1 MKPLKLTMQAFGS
14 YVKPG
19 TIDFEKPE
27 QNLFLITGDTGAG
40 KTTIFDAIV
49 FALYGE
55 ASSGTNKKSG
65 NELQSQ
71 YAKPE
76 LDPFVEL
83 TFSEGDGASRQVYT
97 VRRTPRHI
105 RPLKRGTG
113 TKEEKETV
121 SLILPDQTEFSQNKK
136 ETDEKLVEILGLTKG
151 QFMQVAMIAQ
161 GEFMELLRAKS
172 DEKKVI
178 FRKLFNTEP
187 YQKIVEELGQRRKEK
202 QQEIAVIRTE
212 CQTEAGHIEIPE
224 QYERADIV
232 QEIKE
237 KVIRSEQFLVTDME
251 QLLEELEQLCA
262 YLQEKQQEIKAQLQA
277 AEQERNQAQE
287 KFAKAEQ
294 LLQVYQQLEQA
305 KTVLDECKAEAE
317 QMQKQE
323 LLTGQ
328 IRSAYEIQS
337 GFKRLQDSMQLIEN
351 TEKELQNCEQQQPEL
366 LKNVQEAAEQE
377 KTAGAEQQK
386 QNAAYNR
393 VAERV
398 NQALETFR
406 KIADVTAQIQKKEAE
421 QKSAE
426 QEAKQAEEKQKQ
438 LESQIQQWKAQEEAK
453 KDAPTNLAYW
463 ENQKKEA
470 EALAEE
476 VQEAKKLH
484 AESTKQ
490 KKIVEAEQK
499 EFSDASKNYQ
509 EAHGRYETMRQIFF
523 NMQAGLLAK
532 EQLKPGQPCPVCG
545 SVEHPAPCE
554 LAEEHSEITREKLD
568 EMSLEIEK
576 LRAEQETCA
585 LRAHAAGA
593 LAEEKELIA
602 KNAVEKLFGHMQD
615 SLQENPEMMELALA
629 EAVVDASQKELELEG
644 KELLADVKLLEKVQN
659 QLQNAE
665 AEKVQLEEA
674 LQKAKVHQ
682 QSVQTE
688 LESSRAVLKNLT
700 GLLTFASKEEAER
713 ELECV
718 NGAKMQA
725 DEAYAKAAKLTEQA
739 RQTLDQVQA
748 LEHRYRE
755 ELPKLVEARRQ
766 RQTEYKALL
775 TERDLTE
782 EKWQELTQKYTAKD
796 AEMFQQEINVYKE
809 KLARAQG
816 IYTSAKEQIGEQPK
830 PDLEA
835 IMQKREEA
843 ENQLQNLRNE
853 QEQWNQYT
861 RTDCAAYDILKPKM
875 ENRAQ
880 ILAQHQRI
888 NELYNRLAGN
898 VSGSRMDLETFV
910 QRQYLEKILYA
921 ANRRF
926 LEMSAGQFELRMYD
940 LEKAGEGRN
949 HGLDL
954 MVYSAVTGKVREVRT
969 LSGGESFMAALSLAL
984 GMADQ
989 IQESSAAIH
998 LDVMFI
1004 DEGFGS
1010 LDENS
1015 RNQAVRVLQEMAGG
1029 SKLIG
1034 IISHV
1039 TELKQEIDDQLI
1051 VSKDENG
1058 SHVRWQIS

>member
-55 ASSGTNKKSG
+55 ASSGANKKSG

-71 YAKPE
+71 YAKPD

-202 QQEIAVIRTE
+202 KQEIAEIRTR
-212 CQTEAGHIEIPE
+212 CQTEVGHIEIPE
-224 QYERADIV
+224 YYERA
-232 QEIKE
+232 EIFGELKE
-237 KVIRSEQFLVTDME
+237 KVIHSERFLVTDME

-262 YLQEKQQEIKAQLQA
+262 YLQEKQQEIKAQVQA
-277 AEQERNQAQE
+277 AEQKRNQEQE
-287 KFAKAEQ
+287 KYTRAEQ
-294 LLQVYQQLEQA
+294 LLRAYTRMEQA
-305 KTVLDECKAEAE
+305 KRTLDLCKERTE
-317 QMQKQE
+317 EMKE
-323 LLTGQ
+323 KERLVEQ
-328 IRSAYEIQS
+328 IRNAYEIQS
-337 GFKRLQDSMQLIEN
+337 SFKRLQDSAQLAAN
-351 TEKELQNCEQQQPEL
+351 TEKELKNCEQQIPEL
-366 LKNVQEAAEQE
+366 LQKSAETAKQE
-377 KTAGAEQQK
+377 KETGARLQE
-386 QNAAYNR
+386 QNAAYSR

-398 NQALETFR
+398 SQALETFQ
-406 KIADVTAQIQKKEAE
+406 KITDITVQIQAKEVE

-438 LESQIQQWKAQEEAK
+438 LEAQMQQWKAQENANKEV
-453 KDAPTNLAYW
+453 PTKLAYW
-463 ENQKKEA
+463 ENQKNEVEK
-470 EALAEE
+470 LAEE
-476 VQEAKKLH
+476 VKEAKKLH
-484 AESTKQ
+484 AAFIRQ
-490 KKIVEAEQK
+490 KEKVEADQK
-499 EFSDASKNYQ
+499 VFSDASRRYQ
-509 EAHGRYETMRQIFF
+509 EAYGRYEAMRQIFF
-523 NMQAGLLAK
+523 NMQAGLIAR

-545 SVEHPAPCE
+545 SIEHPSPCE
-554 LAEEHSEITREKLD
+554 LTEEHSEITREKLD
-568 EMSLEIEK
+568 EMSLSMEE
-576 LRAEQETCA
+576 LRAKQENYA
-585 LRAHAAGA
+585 SKAHAAGA
-593 LAEEKELIA
+593 LAEEKEQIA

-615 SLQENPEMMELALA
+615 SLKEIPETMELALA
-629 EAVVDASQKELELEG
+629 EAVVDSSQKELELEG
-644 KELLADVKLLEKVQN
+644 KELQSDVKLLEKVRK

-665 AEKVQLEEA
+665 AEKVQLEET
-674 LQKAKVHQ
+674 LQKAKEHQ
-682 QSVQTE
+682 QNVQTE
-688 LESSRAVLKNLT
+688 LESSHAVWKNLSDS
-700 GLLTFASKEEAER
+700 LTFASREAAECELEAENAAR
-713 ELECV
+713 T
-718 NGAKMQA
+718 QA
-725 DEAYAKAAKLTEQA
+725 DEVYAKAARRAEQ
-739 RQTLDQVQA
+739 TKKMLDEVQA
-748 LEHRYRE
+748 LKKRYQE
-755 ELPKLVEARRQ
+755 ELPQQKEAQEQ
-766 RQTEYKALL
+766 RQVEYAALL
-775 TERDLTE
+775 KERGLTE
-782 EKWQELTQKYTAKD
+782 DRWQELTQTHPRD
-796 AEMFQQEINVYKE
+796 HVWRFQEEINAYKDQ
-809 KLARAQG
+809 LARVQG
-816 IYTSAKEQIGEQPK
+816 MYASAKKEIEDK
-830 PDLEA
+830 TRPDLEIIRNEHEA
-835 IMQKREEA
+835 AEKQLQDLREE
-843 ENQLQNLRNE
+843 
-853 QEQWNQYT
+853 QEAWNMYT
-861 RTDCAAYDILKPKM
+861 ITDCKAFDNLKPQM
-875 ENRAQ
+875 EERAQ
-880 ILAQHQRI
+880 ILVQHQRI

-926 LEMSAGQFELRMYD
+926 MEMSAGQFELRMYD

-1010 LDENS
+1010 LDEHS

>member
-55 ASSGTNKKSG
+55 ASSGANKKSG

-71 YAKPE
+71 YAKPD

-237 KVIRSEQFLVTDME
+237 KVICSERFLVTDME
-251 QLLEELEQLCA
+251 QLLAELERMCA
-262 YLQEKQQEIKAQLQA
+262 YLQEKQQEIKAQVQA

-294 LLQVYQQLEQA
+294 LLQAYQQLEQA
-305 KTVLDECKAEAE
+305 QAVLDECKAQAE

-351 TEKELQNCEQQQPEL
+351 TEKELQNCELQLPEL
-366 LKNVQEAAEQE
+366 LKNAQETAEQE
-377 KTAGAEQQK
+377 KEATVEQQK
-386 QNAAYNR
+386 QNAGYSR

-398 NQALETFR
+398 NQALETFQ
-406 KIADVTAQIQKKEAE
+406 KIAEVTAQIQKKEAE
-421 QKSAE
+421 QKFAE

-438 LESQIQQWKAQEEAK
+438 LATQILQWKAQVDAK
-453 KDAPTNLAYW
+453 KDAPTKLAYW

-484 AESTKQ
+484 AESAKQ
-490 KKIVEAEQK
+490 KKVVEAAQK
-499 EFSDASKNYQ
+499 TFSEASKSYQ
-509 EAHGRYETMRQIFF
+509 EAHGRYENMRQIFF
-523 NMQAGLLAK
+523 NMQAGLIAK
-532 EQLKPGQPCPVCG
+532 EQLKPGMPCPVCG

-576 LRAEQETCA
+576 LRAEQEACA
-585 LRAHAAGA
+585 SKAHAAGA
-593 LAEEKELIA
+593 LAEEKEQIA

-615 SLQENPEMMELALA
+615 SLKEIPESMELALA
-629 EAVVDASQKELELEG
+629 EAIVTSSQKQLETEG

-659 QLQNAE
+659 QLKYADSEN
-665 AEKVQLEEA
+665 VRLEEM
-674 LQKAKVHQ
+674 LQKAKKHQ
-682 QSVQTE
+682 QNIQTE
-688 LESSRAVLKNLT
+688 LESHRAVWKNLT
-700 GLLTFASKEEAER
+700 SSLTFASKEEAER
-713 ELECV
+713 ELETV
-718 NGAKMQA
+718 NTAKTQA

-755 ELPKLVEARRQ
+755 ELPKLVEARQQ
-766 RQTEYKALL
+766 RQTEYEALL
-775 TERDLTE
+775 AERGLAE
-782 EKWQELTQKYTAKD
+782 EKWQELTQNYTAKD
-796 AEMFQQEINVYKE
+796 AEMFLQEINAYKE
-809 KLARAQG
+809 KMARAQG
-816 IYTSAKEQIGEQPK
+816 SYTSAKEQIGEQPK
-830 PDLEA
+830 PDLEV
-835 IMQKREEA
+835 IGQKREEA
-843 ENQLQNLRNE
+843 ENKLQNLRNE

-861 RTDCAAYDILKPKM
+861 RTDCTTYKILKPKM
-875 ENRAQ
+875 ENRAE

-898 VSGSRMDLETFV
+898 ISGSRMDLETFV

-1010 LDENS
+1010 LDEHS

>member
-55 ASSGTNKKSG
+55 ASSGANKKSG

-71 YAKPE
+71 YAKPDLE
-76 LDPFVEL
+76 PFVEL
-83 TFSEGDGASRQVYT
+83 TFSEGDGASQQVYT

-105 RPLKRGTG
+105 RPFKRGTG

-178 FRKLFNTEP
+178 FRKLFNTEA
-187 YQKIVEELGQRRKEK
+187 YQRIVEELGQRRKEK

-224 QYERADIV
+224 NYERAEV
-232 QEIKE
+232 VREIKE
-237 KVIRSEQFLVTDME
+237 KVIRSERFLVTDME
-251 QLLEELEQLCA
+251 QLLAELELLCA
-262 YLQEKQQEIKAQLQA
+262 YLQEKQQEIKVQVQA
-277 AEQERNQAQE
+277 AEQERNRAQE

-305 KTVLDECKAEAE
+305 KAVLDECKAQAE

-323 LLTGQ
+323 VLTGQ

-337 GFKRLQDSMQLIEN
+337 GFRRLQDGIQLIEN
-351 TEKELQNCEQQQPEL
+351 TEKELKNCEQQLPEL
-366 LKNVQEAAEQE
+366 LKNAQETAEQE
-377 KTAGAEQQK
+377 KEATAEQQK
-386 QNAAYNR
+386 QNAGYSR

-398 NQALETFR
+398 SQALETFQ
-406 KIADVTAQIQKKEAE
+406 KIADVTVQIQKKEVE
-421 QKSAE
+421 QKSSE

-438 LESQIQQWKAQEEAK
+438 LETQIQQWKAQSDAK
-453 KDAPTNLAYW
+453 KDAPTKLAYW

-484 AESTKQ
+484 AESAKQ
-490 KKIVEAEQK
+490 KKMVEAAQK
-499 EFSDASKNYQ
+499 AFSEASKSYQ

-523 NMQAGLLAK
+523 NMQAGLIAK

-568 EMSLEIEK
+568 EISLQIETM
-576 LRAEQETCA
+576 RAEQEACA
-585 LRAHAAGA
+585 LRAHAAGV
-593 LAEEKELIA
+593 LAEEKEQIV

-615 SLQENPEMMELALA
+615 SLKEIPESMELALA
-629 EAVVDASQKELELEG
+629 DAIVASSQKELELAG
-644 KELLADVKLLEKVQN
+644 KELLADVKLLEKVQD
-659 QLQNAE
+659 QLENAE
-665 AEKVQLEEA
+665 TEKVQLEET
-674 LQKAKVHQ
+674 LQKAKERQ
-682 QSVQTE
+682 QNIQTE
-688 LESSRAVLKNLT
+688 LESSRAVWKNLT
-700 GLLTFASKEEAER
+700 GSLTFSSKEDAER
-713 ELECV
+713 ELESV
-718 NGAKMQA
+718 NAARTQA
-725 DEAYAKAAKLTEQA
+725 DEAYAKAAKLTEQV
-739 RQTLDQVQA
+739 RQTLDKMQA

-755 ELPKLVEARRQ
+755 ELPKLVEARQQ
-766 RQTEYKALL
+766 RQAEYEALQA
-775 TERDLTE
+775 ERGLTE
-782 EKWQELTQKYTAKD
+782 ENWQELTQSYSAKD
-796 AEMFQQEINVYKE
+796 AETFQQEINIYKE
-809 KLARAQG
+809 KVARAQG
-816 IYTSAKEQIGEQPK
+816 IYTSAKEQIGDQSK
-830 PDLEA
+830 PDLE
-835 IMQKREEA
+835 ITGQKCKEA
-843 ENQLQNLRNE
+843 ENQLQNLRKE
-853 QEQWNQYT
+853 QEQWNLYT
-861 RTDCAAYDILKPKM
+861 RTDCATYEILKPKM
-875 ENRAQ
+875 ETRAE

-1010 LDENS
+1010 LDEHS

-1029 SKLIG
+1029 RKLIG

>member
-351 TEKELQNCEQQQPEL
+351 TEKELQNCEQQLPEL

-421 QKSAE
+421 QK
-426 QEAKQAEEKQKQ
+426 
-438 LESQIQQWKAQEEAK
+438 
-453 KDAPTNLAYW
+453 
-463 ENQKKEA
+463 
-470 EALAEE
+470 
-476 VQEAKKLH
+476 
-484 AESTKQ
+484 
-490 KKIVEAEQK
+490 
-499 EFSDASKNYQ
+499 
-509 EAHGRYETMRQIFF
+509 
-523 NMQAGLLAK
+523 
-532 EQLKPGQPCPVCG
+532 
-545 SVEHPAPCE
+545 
-554 LAEEHSEITREKLD
+554 
-568 EMSLEIEK
+568 
-576 LRAEQETCA
+576 
-585 LRAHAAGA
+585 
-593 LAEEKELIA
+593 
-602 KNAVEKLFGHMQD
+602 
-615 SLQENPEMMELALA
+615 
-629 EAVVDASQKELELEG
+629 
-644 KELLADVKLLEKVQN
+644 
-659 QLQNAE
+659 
-665 AEKVQLEEA
+665 
-674 LQKAKVHQ
+674 
-682 QSVQTE
+682 
-688 LESSRAVLKNLT
+688 
-700 GLLTFASKEEAER
+700 
-713 ELECV
+713 
-718 NGAKMQA
+718 
-725 DEAYAKAAKLTEQA
+725 
-739 RQTLDQVQA
+739 
-748 LEHRYRE
+748 
-755 ELPKLVEARRQ
+755 
-766 RQTEYKALL
+766 
-775 TERDLTE
+775 
-782 EKWQELTQKYTAKD
+782 
-796 AEMFQQEINVYKE
+796 
-809 KLARAQG
+809 
-816 IYTSAKEQIGEQPK
+816 
-830 PDLEA
+830 
-835 IMQKREEA
+835 
-843 ENQLQNLRNE
+843 
-853 QEQWNQYT
+853 
-861 RTDCAAYDILKPKM
+861 
-875 ENRAQ
+875 
-880 ILAQHQRI
+880 
-888 NELYNRLAGN
+888 
-898 VSGSRMDLETFV
+898 
-910 QRQYLEKILYA
+910 
-921 ANRRF
+921 
-926 LEMSAGQFELRMYD
+926 
-940 LEKAGEGRN
+940 
-949 HGLDL
+949 
-954 MVYSAVTGKVREVRT
+954 
-969 LSGGESFMAALSLAL
+969 
-984 GMADQ
+984 
-989 IQESSAAIH
+989 
-998 LDVMFI
+998 
-1004 DEGFGS
+1004 
-1010 LDENS
+1010 
-1015 RNQAVRVLQEMAGG
+1015 
-1029 SKLIG
+1029 
-1034 IISHV
+1034 
-1039 TELKQEIDDQLI
+1039 
-1051 VSKDENG
+1051 
-1058 SHVRWQIS
+1058 

>member
-19 TIDFEKPE
+19 TINFEMPK

-55 ASSGTNKKSG
+55 ASSSANKKSG

-76 LDPFVEL
+76 LEPFVEL
-83 TFSEGDGASRQVYT
+83 TFSEGEGASRQVYT

-121 SLILPDQTEFSQNKK
+121 SLILPDRTEFSQNKK

-178 FRKLFNTEP
+178 FRKLFNTEA

-212 CQTEAGHIEIPE
+212 CQTEAGHIDIPE
-224 QYERADIV
+224 NYERADV
-232 QEIKE
+232 MQEIKE
-237 KVIRSEQFLVTDME
+237 KVIRSERFFVTDME
-251 QLLEELEQLCA
+251 QLLEELAHLCA
-262 YLQEKQQEIKAQLQA
+262 YLQKKQQEIKMQVQV
-277 AEQERNQAQE
+277 AEQDRSQKQE

-294 LLQVYQQLEQA
+294 LLQAYQQLEQA
-305 KTVLDECKAEAE
+305 KKVLEECKVQAE
-317 QMQKQE
+317 QVRTQE
-323 LLTGQ
+323 ILTGQ

-337 GFKRLQDSMQLIEN
+337 AFRRFKDSSQLVGN
-351 TEKELQNCEQQQPEL
+351 TEKELKECEQQLPEL
-366 LKNVQEAAEQE
+366 LKNAQETAKQE
-377 KTAGAEQQK
+377 KAIRTEQQK
-386 QNAAYNR
+386 QNAAYSR

-398 NQALETFR
+398 QQALEIFE
-406 KIADVTAQIQKKEAE
+406 KIADVMAQIQKKEAE
-421 QKSAE
+421 QKAAE

-438 LESQIQQWKAQEEAK
+438 LETQIQQWKAQEEDK
-453 KDAPTNLAYW
+453 KEAPTKLAYW
-463 ENQKKEA
+463 ENQKKEL
-470 EALAEE
+470 ETLAKE
-476 VQEAKKLH
+476 VKDAKKLYV
-484 AESTKQ
+484 ESEKQ
-490 KKIVEAEQK
+490 KKVVEAGQK
-499 EFSDASKNYQ
+499 AFAEASRNYQ
-509 EAHGRYETMRQIFF
+509 EAHGRYENMRQIFF
-523 NMQAGLLAK
+523 NMQAGLIAK
-532 EQLKPGQPCPVCG
+532 EQLKPGMPCPVCG
-545 SVEHPAPCE
+545 STEHPSPCE

-576 LRAEQETCA
+576 LRAEQEECA
-585 LRAHAAGA
+585 SGAHAAVVR
-593 LAEEKELIA
+593 AEEKEQIA
-602 KNAVEKLFGHMQD
+602 RNVVEKLFGHIQD
-615 SLQENPEMMELALA
+615 SLKETPETMELALA
-629 EAVVDASQKELELEG
+629 EVVVDSCKMELESEG
-644 KELLADVKLLEKVQN
+644 KELLADVKLLKKVQN

-665 AEKVQLEEA
+665 SGKVQLEA
-674 LQKAKVHQ
+674 TLQKAKEHQ
-682 QSVQTE
+682 QNVRTE
-688 LESSRAVLKNLT
+688 LESNRAVLKNLT
-700 GLLTFASKEEAER
+700 ASLTFASKEEAEC
-713 ELECV
+713 ELEMA
-718 NGAKMQA
+718 NAAKIQA
-725 DEAYAKAAKLTEQA
+725 DEAYMKAAKLAEQA

-748 LEHRYRE
+748 LQNRYRE
-755 ELPKLVEARRQ
+755 EFPQQKEALYQ
-766 RQTEYKALL
+766 RQAEYEALL
-775 TERDLTE
+775 TEHGLME
-782 EKWQELTQKYTAKD
+782 EDWQKLTQTYSAKD
-796 AEMFQQEINVYKE
+796 AETFQKKINAYKE
-809 KLARAQG
+809 KMAHAQG
-816 IYTSAKEQIGEQPK
+816 IYASATEQIGEQPK
-830 PDLEA
+830 PDLGAMKE
-835 IMQKREEA
+835 KCEEA
-843 ENQLQNLRNE
+843 ENQLQNLRNR
-853 QEQWNQYT
+853 QEQWNLYVC
-861 RTDCAAYDILKPKM
+861 TDCGAYEILKPKM

-888 NELYNRLAGN
+888 NELYNRLSGN

-940 LEKAGEGRN
+940 MEKAGEGRN

-954 MVYSAVTGKVREVRT
+954 MVYSAVTGNVREVRT

-998 LDVMFI
+998 LDMMFI

-1010 LDENS
+1010 LDEHS

>member
-55 ASSGTNKKSG
+55 ASSGANKKSG

-71 YAKPE
+71 YAKPD

-83 TFSEGDGASRQVYT
+83 TFSEGDGAGRQVYT

-202 QQEIAVIRTE
+202 QQEIAEIRTR
-212 CQTEAGHIEIPE
+212 CQTEVGHIEIPE
-224 QYERADIV
+224 CYERAEV
-232 QEIKE
+232 LWELKE
-237 KVIRSEQFLVTDME
+237 KVIHSERFLVTDME
-251 QLLEELEQLCA
+251 LLLEELEQLCT
-262 YLQEKQQEIKAQLQA
+262 YLKEEQQEIKKQVQA
-277 AEQERNQAQE
+277 AEQKRNQEQE
-287 KFAKAEQ
+287 KYTRAEQ
-294 LLQVYQQLEQA
+294 LLHAYTRMEQA
-305 KTVLDECKAEAE
+305 KRTLDLCKERTEEMKEKERLVE
-317 QMQKQE
+317 QIHK
-323 LLTGQ
+323 
-328 IRSAYEIQS
+328 AYEIQS
-337 GFKRLQDSMQLIEN
+337 SFKRLQDSVQLAVN
-351 TEKELQNCEQQQPEL
+351 TEKELKNCEQQIPEL
-366 LKNVQEAAEQE
+366 LQKSAETAKQE
-377 KTAGAEQQK
+377 KETGARLQE
-386 QNAAYNR
+386 QNAAYSR

-398 NQALETFR
+398 SQALETFQ
-406 KIADVTAQIQKKEAE
+406 KITDITVQIQAKEVE

-438 LESQIQQWKAQEEAK
+438 LEAQMQQWKAQENANKE
-453 KDAPTNLAYW
+453 APTKLAYW
-463 ENQKKEA
+463 ENQKTEVEK
-470 EALAEE
+470 LAEE
-476 VQEAKKLH
+476 VKEAKKLH
-484 AESTKQ
+484 AAFIRQ
-490 KKIVEAEQK
+490 KEKVEADQK
-499 EFSDASKNYQ
+499 VFSDASRRYQ
-509 EAHGRYETMRQIFF
+509 EAYSRYEAMRQIFF
-523 NMQAGLLAK
+523 NMQAGLIAK

-545 SVEHPAPCE
+545 SIEHPSPCE
-554 LAEEHSEITREKLD
+554 LAEDHSEITREKLD
-568 EMSLEIEK
+568 EMSLSIEE
-576 LRAEQETCA
+576 LRAKQENYA
-585 LRAHAAGA
+585 SKAHAAGA
-593 LAEEKELIA
+593 LAEEKEQIA
-602 KNAVEKLFGHMQD
+602 KNAVEKLFGHIQD
-615 SLQENPEMMELALA
+615 SLQEIPETMELALA
-629 EAVVDASQKELELEG
+629 EAVVDSSQKELESEG
-644 KELLADVKLLEKVQN
+644 KELQADVKLLEKVRK

-665 AEKVQLEEA
+665 AEKVQLEET
-674 LQKAKVHQ
+674 LQNAKEHQ
-682 QSVQTE
+682 QNVQTE
-688 LESSRAVLKNLT
+688 LESSRAVWKNLT
-700 GLLTFASKEEAER
+700 DSLTFASKEAAER
-713 ELECV
+713 ELEAA
-718 NGAKMQA
+718 NTARTQA
-725 DEAYAKAAKLTEQA
+725 DEAYAKAARQAEQA
-739 RQTLDQVQA
+739 KKMLDEVQA
-748 LEHRYRE
+748 LKKRYQE
-755 ELPKLVEARRQ
+755 ELPQQKEAQEQ
-766 RQTEYKALL
+766 RQVEYVALL
-775 TERDLTE
+775 KERGLTE
-782 EKWQELTQKYTAKD
+782 DRWQELMQAYTAKSI
-796 AEMFQQEINVYKE
+796 ETFQQEINGYKE
-809 KLARAQG
+809 ELAQAQG
-816 IYTSAKEQIGEQPK
+816 IYISAKEQIGEQPK
-830 PDLEA
+830 PNLEA
-835 IMQKREEA
+835 IGQQREEA
-843 ENQLQNLRNE
+843 ENQLQNLRNK
-853 QEQWNQYT
+853 QEQWNMYT
-861 RTDCAAYDILKPKM
+861 ITDCKAFDNLKPQM
-875 ENRAQ
+875 EERAQ

-926 LEMSAGQFELRMYD
+926 MEMSAGQFELRMYD

-1010 LDENS
+1010 LDEHS

>member
-55 ASSGTNKKSG
+55 ASSGANKKSG

-83 TFSEGDGASRQVYT
+83 TFSEGDGAIQQVYT

-187 YQKIVEELGQRRKEK
+187 YQRIVEELGQRRKEK

-224 QYERADIV
+224 TYERAEAV
-232 QEIKE
+232 REIKE
-237 KVIRSEQFLVTDME
+237 KVIRSERFLVTDME
-251 QLLEELEQLCA
+251 QLLAELQLLCA
-262 YLQEKQQEIKAQLQA
+262 YLQRKQQEIEAQVQA
-277 AEQERNQAQE
+277 AEQERNQTQE

-294 LLQVYQQLEQA
+294 LLQAFVQLEQA
-305 KTVLDECKAEAE
+305 KAVLDECKEQAER
-317 QMQKQE
+317 MQKQE
-323 LLTGQ
+323 MLTGQ

-337 GFKRLQDSMQLIEN
+337 GFRRLQDSVQLLEN
-351 TEKELQNCEQQQPEL
+351 TKKERKNCAQQLPEL
-366 LKNVQEAAEQE
+366 LKNAQETAEQE
-377 KTAGAEQQK
+377 KKATAEQQK
-386 QNAAYNR
+386 QNTVYSR

-398 NQALETFR
+398 NQALETFQ
-406 KIADVTAQIQKKEAE
+406 KIAEVTAQIKKKEAE
-421 QKSAE
+421 QKFAE
-426 QEAKQAEEKQKQ
+426 QAAKQAEEKQKQ
-438 LESQIQQWKAQEEAK
+438 LATQILQWKVQADAK
-453 KDAPTNLAYW
+453 KDAPTKLAYW
-463 ENQKKEA
+463 GNQKKEA

-476 VQEAKKLH
+476 VEEAKKLH
-484 AESTKQ
+484 AESDRQ
-490 KKIVEAEQK
+490 KKMLEAAQK
-499 EFSDASKNYQ
+499 AFSEASRSYQ
-509 EAHGRYETMRQIFF
+509 KAHGRYENMRQIFF
-523 NMQAGLLAK
+523 NMQAGLIAK

-568 EMSLEIEK
+568 EMSLKIEK

-585 LRAHAAGA
+585 SKAHAAGV
-593 LAEEKELIA
+593 LAEEKEQLA
-602 KNAVEKLFGHMQD
+602 KNALEKLFGHMQD
-615 SLQENPEMMELALA
+615 SLQEIPENMELALA
-629 EAVVDASQKELELEG
+629 EAVVASSQKELELEG
-644 KELLADVKLLEKVQN
+644 KELLADVKLLEKMQD
-659 QLQNAE
+659 QLANAE
-665 AEKVQLEEA
+665 TEKVQLEET
-674 LQKAKVHQ
+674 LQKAKEHQ
-682 QSVQTE
+682 QKIQTE
-688 LESSRAVLKNLT
+688 LESQRAVWKNLN
-700 GLLTFASKEEAER
+700 GSLTFVSKEEAER
-713 ELECV
+713 ELKMV
-718 NGAKMQA
+718 NAAKMQA
-725 DEAYAKAAKLTEQA
+725 DEACAKAAQRAEQV
-739 RQTLDQVQA
+739 RQTLDKVQA

-755 ELPKLVEARRQ
+755 ELPKLKEARQQ
-766 RQTEYKALL
+766 RQTEYEALL
-775 TERDLTE
+775 TERGLAE
-782 EKWQELTQKYTAKD
+782 ENWQELTQTYTTKD
-796 AEMFQQEINVYKE
+796 AEIFQQEINAYKE
-809 KLARAQG
+809 KMARAQG
-816 IYTSAKEQIGEQPK
+816 IYTSAKEQIGGQPK
-830 PDLEA
+830 PDLEV
-835 IMQKREEA
+835 IRRKREEA
-843 ENQLQNLRNE
+843 ENQLQDLRKE
-853 QEQWNQYT
+853 QEQWNLYT
-861 RTDCAAYDILKPKM
+861 RTDCATYEILKPKM
-875 ENRAQ
+875 ENRAE
-880 ILAQHQRI
+880 ILTQHQRI

-926 LEMSAGQFELRMYD
+926 QEMSAGQFELRMYD

>member
-55 ASSGTNKKSG
+55 ASSGANKKSG

-71 YAKPE
+71 YAKPD

-83 TFSEGDGASRQVYT
+83 TFSEGDGNSRQVYT

-121 SLILPDQTEFSQNKK
+121 SLILPDQTDFSQNKK

-187 YQKIVEELGQRRKEK
+187 YQKIVEELGVRRKEK

-224 QYERADIV
+224 QYQRADIV
-232 QEIKE
+232 RELKE
-237 KVIRSEQFLVTDME
+237 KVIRSERFLVTDME
-251 QLLEELEQLCA
+251 KLLEELEHLCA
-262 YLQEKQQEIKAQLQA
+262 YLQEKQQEIKVQVQA
-277 AEQERNQAQE
+277 AELERNQTQE

-294 LLQVYQQLEQA
+294 LLQAYQQLEQA
-305 KTVLDECKAEAE
+305 KTVLDECKEQAE
-317 QMQKQE
+317 QIKKKE
-323 LLTGQ
+323 VLTRQ

-351 TEKELQNCEQQQPEL
+351 SEKELQNCEQQMPEL
-366 LKNVQEAAEQE
+366 LKNVQETVKQE
-377 KTAGAEQQK
+377 KTAGAKQQK

-398 NQALETFR
+398 NQALETFQ

-426 QEAKQAEEKQKQ
+426 QAAKKAEEKQKQ
-438 LESQIQQWKAQEEAK
+438 LETQIQQWKAQEEEK
-453 KDAPTNLAYW
+453 KDTPTKLAYW

-476 VQEAKKLH
+476 VKEAKKLH
-484 AESTKQ
+484 EELAKQ
-490 KKIVEAEQK
+490 KKVVKAEQK
-499 EFSDASKNYQ
+499 AFSEASKSYQ
-509 EAHGRYETMRQIFF
+509 EAHGRYENMRQIFF
-523 NMQAGLLAK
+523 NMQAGLIAK

-568 EMSLEIEK
+568 EMSLKIEK
-576 LRAEQETCA
+576 LQAEQEACA
-585 LRAHAAGA
+585 SKAHAAGA
-593 LAEEKELIA
+593 LADEKEQIA
-602 KNAVEKLFGHMQD
+602 ENAVEKLFGHMKN
-615 SLQENPEMMELALA
+615 SLKEIPETMEFALA
-629 EAVVDASQKELELEG
+629 EAVVESSQKELELEG
-644 KELLADVKLLEKVQN
+644 KQLLADVKLLKKVQN

-665 AEKVQLEEA
+665 TEKVQLEES
-674 LQKAKVHQ
+674 LQKAKKYQ
-682 QSVQTE
+682 QNVQTE

-700 GLLTFASKEEAER
+700 GSLTFTSKEEAEH
-713 ELECV
+713 ELESV
-718 NGAKMQA
+718 NTAKMQA
-725 DEAYAKAAKLTEQA
+725 EEAYAKAAKLTERA
-739 RQTLDQVQA
+739 RQTLDKVQA
-748 LEHRYRE
+748 LENRYRE
-755 ELPKLVEARRQ
+755 ELPKLVEARQQ
-766 RQTEYKALL
+766 RQTEYAELL
-775 TERDLTE
+775 TERDLAE
-782 EKWQELTQKYTAKD
+782 EEWQELTQTYTAKD
-796 AEMFQQEINVYKE
+796 AETFQQKINIYKE
-809 KLARAQG
+809 KLARTQG
-816 IYTSAKEQIGEQPK
+816 IYTSAKEQIGEQDK

-835 IMQKREEA
+835 ISQKREET
-843 ENQLQNLRNE
+843 EDQLQNLRNK

-861 RTDCAAYDILKPKM
+861 RTDCATYDILKPKM
-875 ENRAQ
+875 ESRAQ

-926 LEMSAGQFELRMYD
+926 LEMSAGQFELQMYD

-1010 LDENS
+1010 LDEHS

>member
-83 TFSEGDGASRQVYT
+83 TFSEENGAGRQVYT

-121 SLILPDQTEFSQNKK
+121 SLILPDQTEFSTNKK

-202 QQEIAVIRTE
+202 QQEIAKIRTE

-224 QYERADIV
+224 NYGHADTMLKIKDRVIQSER
-232 QEIKE
+232 
-237 KVIRSEQFLVTDME
+237 FLVTDME
-251 QLLEELEQLCA
+251 QLLEELEHLCT
-262 YLQEKQQEIKAQLQA
+262 YLEEKQQEIKKQVQA
-277 AEQERNQAQE
+277 AEKEQNQAQE
-287 KFAKAEQ
+287 RFARAEQ
-294 LLQVYQQLEQA
+294 LLQAYVQMEQA
-305 KTVLDECKAEAE
+305 KINLDMCREQAEE
-317 QMQKQE
+317 RKKQE
-323 LLTGQ
+323 HLVVQ
-328 IRSAYEIQS
+328 IRNAYDIQS
-337 GFKRLQDSMQLIEN
+337 GFRRLQDSMQMVAD
-351 TEKELQNCEQQQPEL
+351 TGKELQNCEQQLPEL
-366 LKNVQEAAEQE
+366 LKKTQQTADQE
-377 KTAGAEQQK
+377 KAAGETQQK
-386 QNAAYNR
+386 QNAAYSR

-398 NQALETFR
+398 NQALEIFQ
-406 KIADVTAQIQKKEAE
+406 KIAAVTEQIRKKETE
-421 QKSAE
+421 QKSAK
-426 QEAKQAEEKQKQ
+426 QEAKQAEEKQTRLEKQ
-438 LESQIQQWKAQEEAK
+438 IRQWNVQIHEK
-453 KDAPTNLAYW
+453 KDAPTKLAYW
-463 ENQKKEA
+463 KNQKKET

-476 VQEAKKLH
+476 VKEAKKLNAAFVH
-484 AESTKQ
+484 Q
-490 KKIVEAEQK
+490 KETVEAEQRV
-499 EFSDASKNYQ
+499 FADVSKRYQ
-509 EAHGRYETMRQIFF
+509 NAYGKYEAMRQIFF
-523 NMQAGLLAK
+523 NMQAGLIAK
-532 EQLKPGQPCPVCG
+532 EQLRPGEPCPVCG
-545 SVEHPAPCE
+545 SIEHPFPCE
-554 LAEEHSEITREKLD
+554 LAEQHSEITREKLD
-568 EMSLEIEK
+568 EMSLKMEH
-576 LRAEQETCA
+576 LRSEQEKYA
-585 LRAHAAGA
+585 AKAHAASA
-593 LAEEKELIA
+593 LAEEKERTA
-602 KNAVEKLFGHMQD
+602 QNAVEKLFGHMQG
-615 SLQENPEMMELALA
+615 SLSETPENMELAMA
-629 EAVVDASQKELELEG
+629 EAVVTSCQEQLEAEG
-644 KELLADVKLLEKVQN
+644 KELQEENNLLETAQT
-659 QLQNAE
+659 QLESAE
-665 AEKVQLEEA
+665 AEKVQLEET
-674 LQKAKVHQ
+674 LQQAREHQ
-682 QSVQTE
+682 QRVQTE
-688 LESSRAVLKNLT
+688 LESSYAVQKNLA
-700 GLLTFASKEEAER
+700 GSLTFQSKEEAQNKLKE
-713 ELECV
+713 
-718 NGAKMQA
+718 AKTAKIQA
-725 DEAYAKAAKLTEQA
+725 DGAYAKAARAAEQA
-739 RQTLDQVQA
+739 KQMLDKVQA
-748 LEHRYRE
+748 LKNRYQE
-755 ELPKLVEARRQ
+755 ELPKQESVRQQ
-766 RQTEYKALL
+766 RQMEYKDLLKERNL
-775 TERDLTE
+775 TEDQ
-782 EKWQELTQKYTAKD
+782 WQELTQKYTAKD
-796 AEMFQQEINVYKE
+796 ADQFQRELNAYQEE
-809 KLARAQG
+809 KARAQG
-816 IYTSAKEQIGEQPK
+816 IYASAKEQIGEQPR
-830 PDLEA
+830 PDLEEMKNA
-835 IMQKREEA
+835 RDDAEKR
-843 ENQLQNLRNE
+843 LQNLRKE
-853 QEQWNQYT
+853 QEQWNLYT
-861 RTDCAAYDILKPKM
+861 RTDCGVCDILKPKM

-898 VSGSRMDLETFV
+898 VSGSRMDIETFV

-998 LDVMFI
+998 LEVMFI

-1010 LDENS
+1010 LDEHS

-1058 SHVRWQIS
+1058 SHIRWQIR

>member
-55 ASSGTNKKSG
+55 ASSSANKKSG

-76 LDPFVEL
+76 LEPFVEL
-83 TFSEGDGASRQVYT
+83 TFSEGEGASRQVYT

-178 FRKLFNTEP
+178 FRKLFNTES

-224 QYERADIV
+224 NYERADV
-232 QEIKE
+232 MQEIKE
-237 KVIRSEQFLVTDME
+237 KVIRSERFLVTDME
-251 QLLEELEQLCA
+251 QLLEELAHLCA
-262 YLQEKQQEIKAQLQA
+262 YLQEKQQEIKKQVQV
-277 AEQERNQAQE
+277 AEQDRSQEQE

-294 LLQVYQQLEQA
+294 LLQAYQQLEQA
-305 KTVLDECKAEAE
+305 KEVLEECKAQAE
-317 QMQKQE
+317 QVRTQE
-323 LLTGQ
+323 ILTGQ

-337 GFKRLQDSMQLIEN
+337 AFRRLKDSSQLVEN
-351 TEKELQNCEQQQPEL
+351 TEKELKECEQQLPEL
-366 LKNVQEAAEQE
+366 LKNAQETAKQE
-377 KTAGAEQQK
+377 KAIRTEQQK
-386 QNAAYNR
+386 QNAAYSR

-398 NQALETFR
+398 QQALEIFK

-421 QKSAE
+421 QKAAE

-438 LESQIQQWKAQEEAK
+438 LETQIQQWKAQEEDK
-453 KDAPTNLAYW
+453 KEAPTKLAYW
-463 ENQKKEA
+463 ENQKKEI
-470 EALAEE
+470 ETLAKE
-476 VQEAKKLH
+476 VKDAKKLY
-484 AESTKQ
+484 AESEKQ
-490 KKIVEAEQK
+490 KKVVEAGQK
-499 EFSDASKNYQ
+499 AFAEASKCYQ

-523 NMQAGLLAK
+523 NMQAGLIAK
-532 EQLKPGQPCPVCG
+532 EQLKPGMPCPVCG
-545 SVEHPAPCE
+545 STEHPSPCE

-576 LRAEQETCA
+576 LRAEQEECA
-585 LRAHAAGA
+585 SRAHAAVVR
-593 LAEEKELIA
+593 AEEKEQIA

-615 SLQENPEMMELALA
+615 SLKEAPETMELALA
-629 EAVVDASQKELELEG
+629 EAVVDSSKMELESEG
-644 KELLADVKLLEKVQN
+644 KELLADVKLLKKVQN

-665 AEKVQLEEA
+665 SGKMQLEA
-674 LQKAKVHQ
+674 TLQKAKEHQ
-682 QSVQTE
+682 QNVQTE
-688 LESSRAVLKNLT
+688 LGSNRAVLKNLT
-700 GLLTFASKEEAER
+700 DSLTFVSREAA
-713 ELECV
+713 ELELERA
-718 NGAKMQA
+718 NTARMQA
-725 DEAYAKAAKLTEQA
+725 DAACAEAVQLAKQA
-739 RQTLDQVQA
+739 RQTLDQMQA
-748 LEHRYRE
+748 LQNRYRE
-755 ELPKLVEARRQ
+755 ELPQQKEALHQ
-766 RQTEYKALL
+766 RQTEYEVLL
-775 TERDLTE
+775 TEHGLTE
-782 EKWQELTQKYTAKD
+782 EDWQELTQTYSAKD
-796 AEMFQQEINVYKE
+796 AETFQKEINAYKE
-809 KLARAQG
+809 KMAHAQG
-816 IYTSAKEQIGEQPK
+816 IYASATEQIGGQSK
-830 PDLEA
+830 PDLGAMKEKCEEVENKL
-835 IMQKREEA
+835 QK
-843 ENQLQNLRNE
+843 LRNR
-853 QEQWNQYT
+853 QEQWNLYVC
-861 RTDCAAYDILKPKM
+861 TDCGAYEILKPKM

-888 NELYNRLAGN
+888 NELYNRLSGN

-940 LEKAGEGRN
+940 MEKAGEGRN

-1010 LDENS
+1010 LDEHS

-1051 VSKDENG
+1051 VNKDENG
-1058 SHVRWQIS
+1058 SHVRWQIC

>member
-55 ASSGTNKKSG
+55 TSSGVNKKSG

-71 YAKPE
+71 FADPGIT
-76 LDPFVEL
+76 PFVEL
-83 TFSEGDGASRQVYT
+83 TFTEGEGISRQIYT

-105 RPLKRGTG
+105 RPLKRGNG

-121 SLILPDQTEFSQNKK
+121 SLTMPDQTEFSQNKK

-212 CQTEAGHIEIPE
+212 CQTEAGHIDIPDT
-224 QYERADIV
+224 YERADAMRKIR
-232 QEIKE
+232 ET
-237 KVIRSEQFLVTDME
+237 VIRSDHFSVTDME
-251 QLLEELEQLCA
+251 LLMEELQQLCT
-262 YLQEKQQEIKAQLQA
+262 YLQEKRRAITAQVQV

-287 KFAKAEQ
+287 KCVRAEQ
-294 LLQVYQQLEQA
+294 LLQAYQQLEQA
-305 KTVLDECKAEAE
+305 KAELDECKTKAE

-323 LLTGQ
+323 ILVRQ
-328 IRSAYEIQS
+328 IRSAYEIQA
-337 GFKRLQDSMQLIEN
+337 GFRRLQDSMQLVTN
-351 TEKELQNCEQQQPEL
+351 TEKELQNCEQQLPEL
-366 LKNVQEAAEQE
+366 LQNAKETAEQE
-377 KTAGAEQQK
+377 QAAAKEQQK
-386 QNAAYNR
+386 QNAAFSR

-398 NQALETFR
+398 NQALETFQ

-421 QKSAE
+421 QKAAE
-426 QEAKQAEEKQKQ
+426 EEARQAEEKQHQ
-438 LESQIQQWKAQEEAK
+438 LDTQIQQWKAQEKDK
-453 KDAPTNLAYW
+453 KDAPTKLAYW
-463 ENQKKEA
+463 KNEKKEA
-470 EALAEE
+470 ETLAEE
-476 VQEAKKLH
+476 VKEAKKLH
-484 AESTKQ
+484 AESVKQ
-490 KKIVEAEQK
+490 KKLVEAEQNA
-499 EFSDASKNYQ
+499 FAQASQYYQ
-509 EAHGRYETMRQIFF
+509 AEHSRYEAMRQIFF
-523 NMQAGLLAK
+523 NMQAGLIAK

-545 SVEHPAPCE
+545 STEHPSPCE

-576 LRAEQETCA
+576 LRAAQENCA
-585 LRAHAAGA
+585 SKAHAAGV
-593 LAEEKELIA
+593 LAEEKEQHA
-602 KNAVEKLFGHMQD
+602 KHAVEKLFGHMQD
-615 SLQENPEMMELALA
+615 SLKEVPETMEIALA
-629 EAVVDASQKELELEG
+629 EAVVRSCREELEAEG
-644 KELLADVKLLEKVQN
+644 TMLQAEVRLLEDAQK

-665 AEKVQLEEA
+665 TKKSQLEET
-674 LQKAKVHQ
+674 LQKAREHQ
-682 QSVQTE
+682 QRVQTE
-688 LESSRAVLKNLT
+688 LESSRAVLANLT
-700 GLLTFASKEEAER
+700 GSLTFVSRETAQCELKE
-713 ELECV
+713 
-718 NGAKMQA
+718 AKVLKEQT
-725 DEAYAKAAKLTEQA
+725 DEVYAKAAQQAEQA
-739 RQTLDQVQA
+739 KQKLDKMQS
-748 LEHRYRE
+748 LKHRYQE
-755 ELPKLVEARRQ
+755 ELPKQAEAQHQ
-766 RQTEYKALL
+766 RETEYKALM

-782 EKWQELTQKYTAKD
+782 EKWQELTQTYTAKD
-796 AEMFQQEINVYKE
+796 AEALQQEVNVYKD

-816 IYTSAKEQIGEQPK
+816 ICTSAQEQIGEQSR

-835 IMQKREEA
+835 IRQKREEA
-843 ENQLQNLRNE
+843 EQQAENLRKE
-853 QEQWNQYT
+853 QEQWMLYT
-861 RTDCAAYDILKPKM
+861 RTDCETYARLQPKLK
-875 ENRAQ
+875 ERADV
-880 ILAQHQRI
+880 LAQHQQI
-888 NELYNRLAGN
+888 NDLYNRLAGN
-898 VSGSRMDLETFV
+898 VSGSRMDLETYV
-910 QRQYLEKILYA
+910 QRRYLEKILYA

-926 LEMSAGQFELRMYD
+926 LEMSAGQIELRLYD
-940 LEKAGEGRN
+940 LEKAGEGKN

-954 MVYSAVTGKVREVRT
+954 MVYSSVTGKVREVRT

-1010 LDENS
+1010 LDEHS

>member
-19 TIDFEKPE
+19 TIDFEKPA

-55 ASSGTNKKSG
+55 ASSGANKKNG

-71 YAKPE
+71 YANPE
-76 LDPFVEL
+76 LSPFVEL
-83 TFSEGDGASRQVYT
+83 TFSEGDGANRQIYT

-136 ETDEKLVEILGLTKG
+136 ETDEKLAEILGLTKG

-161 GEFMELLRAKS
+161 GEFMELLRVKS

-187 YQKIVEELGQRRKEK
+187 YQKIVEELGQCRKEK

-224 QYERADIV
+224 NYERAEIMR
-232 QEIKE
+232 EIKE
-237 KVIRSEQFLVTDME
+237 KVIRSERFLVTDME
-251 QLLEELEQLCA
+251 QLLEELGHLCI
-262 YLQEKQQEIKAQLQA
+262 YLQEKQLRTEAQVQA
-277 AEQERNQAQE
+277 AEQEHNQKQE

-294 LLQVYQQLEQA
+294 LLQAYRQLERA
-305 KTVLDECKAEAE
+305 KAVLDECKAQAE

-323 LLTGQ
+323 ILTGQ
-328 IRSAYEIQS
+328 IRRAYEIQS
-337 GFKRLQDSMQLIEN
+337 GFKRLQDSVQLLEN
-351 TEKELQNCEQQQPEL
+351 TKKELKNCEQQLPEL
-366 LKNVQEAAEQE
+366 LQNAQETAEKEKEAKAEQE
-377 KTAGAEQQK
+377 K
-386 QNAAYNR
+386 QNTVYSC

-398 NQALETFR
+398 NQALETFQ
-406 KIADVTAQIQKKEAE
+406 KITEVTAQIKKKETEQKFAE
-421 QKSAE
+421 QA
-426 QEAKQAEEKQKQ
+426 AKQAEEKQKQ
-438 LESQIQQWKAQEEAK
+438 LATQILQWKAQADAK
-453 KDAPTNLAYW
+453 KDAPTKLAYW

-476 VQEAKKLH
+476 VEEAKKLH
-484 AESTKQ
+484 AESARQ
-490 KKIVEAEQK
+490 KKMLEAAQK
-499 EFSDASKNYQ
+499 AFSEASKSYQ
-509 EAHGRYETMRQIFF
+509 EAHGRYENMRQIFF
-523 NMQAGLLAK
+523 NMQAGLIAK
-532 EQLKPGQPCPVCG
+532 EQLKPGMPCPVCG

-568 EMSLEIEK
+568 EMSLSIEK

-585 LRAHAAGA
+585 SKAHAAGT
-593 LAEEKELIA
+593 LAEEKEQIA

-615 SLQENPEMMELALA
+615 SLQEIPETMELALA
-629 EAVVDASQKELELEG
+629 EAVVGASQRELELEG
-644 KELLADVKLLEKVQN
+644 KELLADVKLSEKVQT
-659 QLQNAE
+659 QLHNAE
-665 AEKVQLEEA
+665 AAKVQLEEA
-674 LQKAKVHQ
+674 LQKAKEHQ
-682 QSVQTE
+682 QKVQTE
-688 LESSRAVLKNLT
+688 LESNRAVLKNLN
-700 GLLTFASKEEAER
+700 GSLTFASKEEAER
-713 ELECV
+713 ESEKV
-718 NGAKMQA
+718 NETKIQA
-725 DEAYAKAAKLTEQA
+725 DEAYAKAAKLAAQA
-739 RQTLDQVQA
+739 RQTLDKVQA
-748 LEHRYRE
+748 LEYRYRE
-755 ELPKLVEARRQ
+755 ELPKLVEARQQ
-766 RQTEYKALL
+766 RQAEYEALL
-775 TERDLTE
+775 AERGLTE
-782 EKWQELTQKYTAKD
+782 ENWQELTQSYSVKD
-796 AEMFQQEINVYKE
+796 AETFQQENNVYKE
-809 KLARAQG
+809 NVARTQG
-816 IYTSAKEQIGEQPK
+816 IYASAKEQIGEREK

-835 IMQKREEA
+835 MKQNCEEA
-843 ENQLQNLRNE
+843 ANQLRNLRNE
-853 QEQWNQYT
+853 QEQWNLYI
-861 RTDCAAYDILKPKM
+861 RTDCATYEILKPKM

-898 VSGSRMDLETFV
+898 ISGSRMDLETFV

>member
-14 YVKPG
+14 YVNPG

-55 ASSGTNKKSG
+55 ASSGANKKSG

-71 YAKPE
+71 YAKPD

-187 YQKIVEELGQRRKEK
+187 YQKIVEELGARRKEK
-202 QQEIAVIRTE
+202 QQEIAEIRTR
-212 CQTEAGHIEIPE
+212 CQTEVGHIEIPE
-224 QYERADIV
+224 CYERA
-232 QEIKE
+232 EILGELKE
-237 KVIRSEQFLVTDME
+237 KVIQSERFRVTDME

-262 YLQEKQQEIKAQLQA
+262 YLQEKRQEIKKQVQT
-277 AEQERNQAQE
+277 AEQKRNQEQE

-294 LLQVYQQLEQA
+294 LLQAYQQLEQA
-305 KTVLDECKAEAE
+305 QSVLDECKALAK

-323 LLTGQ
+323 ILTGQ

-337 GFKRLQDSMQLIEN
+337 GFKRLQDSMQLIED
-351 TEKELQNCEQQQPEL
+351 TEKELKKCEQKLPEL
-366 LKNVQEAAEQE
+366 LKNAQETAEQE
-377 KTAGAEQQK
+377 KTAGEEQQK

-438 LESQIQQWKAQEEAK
+438 LETQIQQWKAQEEAK
-453 KDAPTNLAYW
+453 KDAPTKLVYW

-476 VQEAKKLH
+476 VKEAKKLH
-484 AESTKQ
+484 VESAKQ
-490 KKIVEAEQK
+490 KKMVEAEQK
-499 EFSDASKNYQ
+499 VFSDASRNYQ

-523 NMQAGLLAK
+523 NMQAGLIAK
-532 EQLKPGQPCPVCG
+532 EQLKPGRPCPVCG
-545 SVEHPAPCE
+545 SIEHPSPCE

-568 EMSLEIEK
+568 EMSLSIEK
-576 LRAEQETCA
+576 LRTKQETYA
-585 LRAHAAGA
+585 SKAHAAGV
-593 LAEEKELIA
+593 LAEEKEQIA

-615 SLQENPEMMELALA
+615 SLKEIPETMELALA
-629 EAVVDASQKELELEG
+629 EAVVDSSKKELESEG
-644 KELLADVKLLEKVQN
+644 KELLADVKLLEKVKN
-659 QLQNAE
+659 QLQDAE
-665 AEKVQLEEA
+665 DEKVQLEES
-674 LQKAKVHQ
+674 LQKAKEHQ
-682 QSVQTE
+682 QNIQTE
-688 LESSRAVLKNLT
+688 LESQRAVMKNLNVS
-700 GLLTFASKEEAER
+700 LTFASKENAEC
-713 ELECV
+713 ELESV
-718 NGAKMQA
+718 NAAKAQA
-725 DEAYAKAAKLTEQA
+725 DEAYAKAAQLAEQA
-739 RQTLDQVQA
+739 RQTLDRVKA

-755 ELPKLVEARRQ
+755 ELPKLKEARQQ
-766 RQTEYKALL
+766 RQTEYEALL
-775 TERDLTE
+775 TERSLTE

-796 AEMFQQEINVYKE
+796 AETFQQEINSYKE

-816 IYTSAKEQIGEQPK
+816 IHSSAKEQIGEQSK

-835 IMQKREEA
+835 ITQKREEA
-843 ENQLQNLRNE
+843 ENHLQDLREE
-853 QEQWNQYT
+853 QEAWNRYT
-861 RTDCAAYDILKPKM
+861 LADCKTFDNLKPQM
-875 ENRAQ
+875 EGRSQ

-926 LEMSAGQFELRMYD
+926 MEMSTGQFELRMYD

-1010 LDENS
+1010 LDEHS

>member
-55 ASSGTNKKSG
+55 ASSGANKKSG

-83 TFSEGDGASRQVYT
+83 TFSDGDGASRQVYT

-202 QQEIAVIRTE
+202 QQEIAEIRTR
-212 CQTEAGHIEIPE
+212 CQTEVGHIEIPE
-224 QYERADIV
+224 CYERAEV
-232 QEIKE
+232 LWELKE
-237 KVIRSEQFLVTDME
+237 KVIHSERFLVTDME
-251 QLLEELEQLCA
+251 QLLEELEQLCG
-262 YLQEKQQEIKAQLQA
+262 YLQEKQQEIKAQVQEA
-277 AEQERNQAQE
+277 EKKRNQEQEKYTR
-287 KFAKAEQ
+287 AEQ
-294 LLQVYQQLEQA
+294 LLRAYTRMEQA
-305 KTVLDECKAEAE
+305 KRTLEICKERTE
-317 QMQKQE
+317 EMKE
-323 LLTGQ
+323 KERLVEQ
-328 IRSAYEIQS
+328 IRNAYEIQGS
-337 GFKRLQDSMQLIEN
+337 FKRLQDSVQLAAN
-351 TEKELQNCEQQQPEL
+351 TEKELKNCEQQIPEL
-366 LKNVQEAAEQE
+366 LQKSAETAKQE
-377 KTAGAEQQK
+377 KETGARLQE
-386 QNAAYNR
+386 QNAAYSR

-398 NQALETFR
+398 SQALETFQ
-406 KIADVTAQIQKKEAE
+406 KITDITVQIQEKEVE

-438 LESQIQQWKAQEEAK
+438 LEAQMQQWEAQENAK
-453 KDAPTNLAYW
+453 KDASTKLAYW
-463 ENQKKEA
+463 ENQKNEVEK
-470 EALAEE
+470 LAEE
-476 VQEAKKLH
+476 VKEAKKLH
-484 AESTKQ
+484 AAFICQ
-490 KKIVEAEQK
+490 KEKVEADQK
-499 EFSDASKNYQ
+499 VFSDASRRYQ
-509 EAHGRYETMRQIFF
+509 EAYGRYEAMRQIFF
-523 NMQAGLLAK
+523 NMQAGLIAR

-545 SVEHPAPCE
+545 SIEHPSPCE

-568 EMSLEIEK
+568 EMSLSMEE
-576 LRAEQETCA
+576 LRAKQETYA
-585 LRAHAAGA
+585 SKAHAAGA
-593 LAEEKELIA
+593 LAEEKEQIA

-615 SLQENPEMMELALA
+615 SLQEIPETMELALA
-629 EAVVDASQKELELEG
+629 EAVVDSSQKELESEG
-644 KELLADVKLLEKVQN
+644 KELQSDVKLLEKVRK
-659 QLQNAE
+659 QLQKAE
-665 AEKVQLEEA
+665 AEKVQLEKT
-674 LQKAKVHQ
+674 LQKAKEHQ
-682 QSVQTE
+682 QNVQTE
-688 LESSRAVLKNLT
+688 LESSRAVWKNLT
-700 GLLTFASKEEAER
+700 DSLTFASKEAAER
-713 ELECV
+713 ELEAA
-718 NGAKMQA
+718 NTARTQA
-725 DEAYAKAAKLTEQA
+725 DEAYAKAARQAEQA
-739 RQTLDQVQA
+739 KQTLDQAQA
-748 LEHRYRE
+748 LKKRYQE
-755 ELPKLVEARRQ
+755 ELPQQKEAQEQ
-766 RQTEYKALL
+766 RQEEYAALL

-782 EKWQELTQKYTAKD
+782 DRWQELTQAYTAKSI
-796 AEMFQQEINVYKE
+796 ETFQQEINGYKE
-809 KLARAQG
+809 ELAQAQG
-816 IYTSAKEQIGEQPK
+816 IYISAKEQIGEQSK

-835 IMQKREEA
+835 IRQQREEA

-853 QEQWNQYT
+853 QEQWNMYT
-861 RTDCAAYDILKPKM
+861 ITDCKAFDNLKPQM
-875 ENRAQ
+875 EERSQ
-880 ILAQHQRI
+880 ILVQHQRI

-926 LEMSAGQFELRMYD
+926 MEMSAGQFELRMYD

-1010 LDENS
+1010 LDEHS

>member
-55 ASSGTNKKSG
+55 ASSGANKKSG

-71 YAKPE
+71 YAKPD

-83 TFSEGDGASRQVYT
+83 TFSEGDGANRQVYT

-187 YQKIVEELGQRRKEK
+187 YQKIVEELGQRRKAK

-224 QYERADIV
+224 NYERSEIMR
-232 QEIKE
+232 EIKE
-237 KVIRSEQFLVTDME
+237 KVICSERFLVTDME

-262 YLQEKQQEIKAQLQA
+262 YLQEKQQEIKAQVQA

-294 LLQVYQQLEQA
+294 LLQAYQQLEQA
-305 KTVLDECKAEAE
+305 KEVLDECKAQAE

-323 LLTGQ
+323 ILTGQ

-337 GFKRLQDSMQLIEN
+337 GFRRFRDSVQLFEN
-351 TEKELQNCEQQQPEL
+351 TKKELKSCEQQLPEL
-366 LKNVQEAAEQE
+366 LKNAQETAEQE
-377 KTAGAEQQK
+377 KEATVEQQK
-386 QNAAYNR
+386 QNAGYSR

-398 NQALETFR
+398 NQALETFQ
-406 KIADVTAQIQKKEAE
+406 KIAEVTAQIQKKEAE
-421 QKSAE
+421 QKFAE

-438 LESQIQQWKAQEEAK
+438 LATQILQWKAQVDAK
-453 KDAPTNLAYW
+453 KDAPTKLAYW

-484 AESTKQ
+484 AESVKQ
-490 KKIVEAEQK
+490 KKVVEAAQK
-499 EFSDASKNYQ
+499 TFSEASKSYQ
-509 EAHGRYETMRQIFF
+509 EAHGRYENMRQIFF
-523 NMQAGLLAK
+523 NMQAGLIAK
-532 EQLKPGQPCPVCG
+532 EQLKPGMPCPVCG

-576 LRAEQETCA
+576 LRAEQEACA
-585 LRAHAAGA
+585 SKAHAAGA
-593 LAEEKELIA
+593 LAEEKEQIA

-615 SLQENPEMMELALA
+615 SLKEIPETMELALA
-629 EAVVDASQKELELEG
+629 EAVVDASQKELESEG

-665 AEKVQLEEA
+665 AEKVQLEES
-674 LQKAKVHQ
+674 LQKAKEHQ

-688 LESSRAVLKNLT
+688 LESNRAIVKNLN
-700 GLLTFASKEEAER
+700 GSLTFASKEAAER
-713 ELECV
+713 ELESV
-718 NGAKMQA
+718 KGAKIQA

-739 RQTLDQVQA
+739 RQTLNQVQA

-766 RQTEYKALL
+766 RQTEYDALL
-775 TERDLTE
+775 AERDLTE
-782 EKWQELTQKYTAKD
+782 EKWQELTQAYTTKD
-796 AEMFQQEINVYKE
+796 AEIFQQEINAYKE
-809 KLARAQG
+809 KMARAQG
-816 IYTSAKEQIGEQPK
+816 IYASAKEQIREQPK

-835 IMQKREEA
+835 IGQKCEEA
-843 ENQLQNLRNE
+843 ANQLQYLRKE
-853 QEQWNQYT
+853 QEQWNLYI
-861 RTDCAAYDILKPKM
+861 RTDCATYEILKPKM

-926 LEMSAGQFELRMYD
+926 LEMSAGQFELRMFD

-1015 RNQAVRVLQEMAGG
+1015 RNQAVRVLQEMVGG

>member
-55 ASSGTNKKSG
+55 ASSGANKKSG

-83 TFSEGDGASRQVYT
+83 TFSEGDGASRQIYT

-187 YQKIVEELGQRRKEK
+187 YQRIVEELGQRRKEK

-224 QYERADIV
+224 TYERAEAV
-232 QEIKE
+232 REIKE
-237 KVIRSEQFLVTDME
+237 KVIRSERFPVTDME
-251 QLLEELEQLCA
+251 QLLAELQLLCA
-262 YLQEKQQEIKAQLQA
+262 YLQGKQQEIEAQMQS

-294 LLQVYQQLEQA
+294 LLQAFVQLEQA
-305 KTVLDECKAEAE
+305 QTILDECKAQAE

-323 LLTGQ
+323 VLTGQ

-337 GFKRLQDSMQLIEN
+337 GFRRLQDSVQLLEN
-351 TEKELQNCEQQQPEL
+351 TKKELKNCTQRLPEL
-366 LKNVQEAAEQE
+366 LKNAQETAEQE
-377 KTAGAEQQK
+377 KVAGTEQQK

-398 NQALETFR
+398 HQALATFQ

-426 QEAKQAEEKQKQ
+426 QTAKQAEEKQKQ
-438 LESQIQQWKAQEEAK
+438 LETQIQQWKAQEEAK
-453 KDAPTNLAYW
+453 KDAPTKLAYW
-463 ENQKKEA
+463 ENQKKDA
-470 EALAEE
+470 DILKEE
-476 VQEAKKLH
+476 VEEAKKLH
-484 AESTKQ
+484 EEAAKQ
-490 KKIVEAEQK
+490 NKKVEAEQRA
-499 EFSDASKNYQ
+499 FSEASQSYQ
-509 EAHGRYETMRQIFF
+509 EAHGRYENMRQIFF
-523 NMQAGLLAK
+523 NMQAGLIAK

-545 SVEHPAPCE
+545 SVEHPSPCE

-568 EMSLEIEK
+568 GMSLEIEK
-576 LRAEQETCA
+576 LRAEQESSA
-585 LRAHAAGA
+585 LRAHAAGV
-593 LAEEKELIA
+593 LAEEKEQIA
-602 KNAVEKLFGHMQD
+602 ENAVEKLFGHMQE
-615 SLQENPEMMELALA
+615 SLKEIPESMELALA
-629 EAVVDASQKELELEG
+629 EAVVTSSQKQLETEG

-659 QLQNAE
+659 QLKDADSEN
-665 AEKVQLEEA
+665 VRLEEM
-674 LQKAKVHQ
+674 LQKAKEHQ
-682 QSVQTE
+682 QNIQTE
-688 LESSRAVLKNLT
+688 LESHRAVWKNLT
-700 GLLTFASKEEAER
+700 SSLTFASKEEAER
-713 ELECV
+713 ELERV
-718 NGAKMQA
+718 NTARTQA
-725 DEAYAKAAKLTEQA
+725 DEAYAKAVQLTEQA

-748 LEHRYRE
+748 LKHRYRE
-755 ELPKLVEARRQ
+755 ELPKLVEARQQ
-766 RQTEYKALL
+766 RQTEYEALL
-775 TERDLTE
+775 AERGLTE
-782 EKWQELTQKYTAKD
+782 EKWQELTQNYTAKD
-796 AEMFQQEINVYKE
+796 AETFLQKINAYKE
-809 KLARAQG
+809 KMARAQG
-816 IYTSAKEQIGEQPK
+816 SYTSAKEQIGEQPK
-830 PDLEA
+830 PDLDV
-835 IMQKREEA
+835 IGQKREEA
-843 ENQLQNLRNE
+843 ENKLQNLRNE

-861 RTDCAAYDILKPKM
+861 RTDCTTYEILKPKM
-875 ENRAQ
+875 ENRAE

-898 VSGSRMDLETFV
+898 ISGSRMDLETFV

-1010 LDENS
+1010 LDEHS

>member
-40 KTTIFDAIV
+40 KTTVFDAIV

-55 ASSGTNKKSG
+55 ASSGANKKSG

-71 YAKPE
+71 YAKPD

-97 VRRTPRHI
+97 VRRTPRHT

-202 QQEIAVIRTE
+202 QQEIAEIRTR
-212 CQTEAGHIEIPE
+212 CQTEVGHIEIPE
-224 QYERADIV
+224 CYERA
-232 QEIKE
+232 EALGELKG
-237 KVIRSEQFLVTDME
+237 KVIQSERFLVTDME
-251 QLLEELEQLCA
+251 QLLKELEQLCA
-262 YLQEKQQEIKAQLQA
+262 YLQEKQQEIKAQVQA
-277 AEQERNQAQE
+277 AEQKRNQEQG
-287 KFAKAEQ
+287 KYTRAEQ
-294 LLQVYQQLEQA
+294 LLHAYTRMEQA
-305 KTVLDECKAEAE
+305 KRTLDLCKERTEEMKEIERLVE
-317 QMQKQE
+317 QIHK
-323 LLTGQ
+323 
-328 IRSAYEIQS
+328 AYEIQS
-337 GFKRLQDSMQLIEN
+337 SFKRLQDSVKLAAN
-351 TEKELQNCEQQQPEL
+351 TEKELKNCEQQIPEL
-366 LKNVQEAAEQE
+366 LQKSAETAKQE
-377 KTAGAEQQK
+377 KETGARLQE
-386 QNAAYNR
+386 QNASCSR

-398 NQALETFR
+398 SQALETFQ
-406 KIADVTAQIQKKEAE
+406 KITDITVQIQAKEVE

-438 LESQIQQWKAQEEAK
+438 LEAQMQQWKSQENAK
-453 KDAPTNLAYW
+453 KEAPTKLAYW
-463 ENQKKEA
+463 ENQKNEV
-470 EALAEE
+470 ENLAGE
-476 VQEAKKLH
+476 VKEAKKLH
-484 AESTKQ
+484 AAFIRQ
-490 KKIVEAEQK
+490 KEQVEADQK
-499 EFSDASKNYQ
+499 VFSDASRRYQ
-509 EAHGRYETMRQIFF
+509 EVYSRYEAMRQIFF
-523 NMQAGLLAK
+523 NMQAGLIAK

-545 SVEHPAPCE
+545 SIEHPSPCE

-568 EMSLEIEK
+568 EMSLSIEE
-576 LRAEQETCA
+576 LRAKQETYA
-585 LRAHAAGA
+585 SKAHAAGV
-593 LAEEKELIA
+593 LAEEKEQIA

-615 SLQENPEMMELALA
+615 SLQEIPETMELALA
-629 EAVVDASQKELELEG
+629 EAVVDSSQKELESEG
-644 KELLADVKLLEKVQN
+644 KELQSDVKLLEKVRK

-665 AEKVQLEEA
+665 SEKTQLEET
-674 LQKAKVHQ
+674 LQKTNEHQ
-682 QSVQTE
+682 QNVQTE
-688 LESSRAVLKNLT
+688 LESSRAVWKNLIDS
-700 GLLTFASKEEAER
+700 LTFASKEAAES
-713 ELECV
+713 ELEE
-718 NGAKMQA
+718 ADTARTQA
-725 DEAYAKAAKLTEQA
+725 DEAYTKAARQAEQA
-739 RQTLDQVQA
+739 KQMLDQVQA
-748 LEHRYRE
+748 LKKRYQE
-755 ELPKLVEARRQ
+755 ELPQQREAQEQ
-766 RQTEYKALL
+766 RQEEYAALL

-782 EKWQELTQKYTAKD
+782 DRWQELTQAYTAKSI
-796 AEMFQQEINVYKE
+796 EMFQQEINGYKE
-809 KLARAQG
+809 ELAQAQG
-816 IYTSAKEQIGEQPK
+816 IYISAKEQIGEQSK
-830 PDLEA
+830 PNLEA
-835 IMQKREEA
+835 IGQQREEA
-843 ENQLQNLRNE
+843 EMQLQNLRNE
-853 QEQWNQYT
+853 QEQWNMYT
-861 RTDCAAYDILKPKM
+861 ITDCKAFDNLKPQM
-875 ENRAQ
+875 EERAQ
-880 ILAQHQRI
+880 ILTQHQRI

-921 ANRRF
+921 ANRR
-926 LEMSAGQFELRMYD
+926 LIEMSAGQFELRMYD

-969 LSGGESFMAALSLAL
+969 LSGGESFVAALSLAL

-1010 LDENS
+1010 LDEHS